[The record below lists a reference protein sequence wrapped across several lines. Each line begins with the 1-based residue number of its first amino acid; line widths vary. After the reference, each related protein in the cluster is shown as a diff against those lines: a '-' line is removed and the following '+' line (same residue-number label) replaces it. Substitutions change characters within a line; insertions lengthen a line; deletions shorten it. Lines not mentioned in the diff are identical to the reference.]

1 MEFSDHNVGRWQI
14 IVGYYWQETQN
25 RGAHTLFIY
34 LHHLGVPAM
43 APCANPALPCAA
55 CLQVTMSLL
64 PICPPTPDYLCNY
77 QLSESRLADRP
88 RWTEWKRLELCNGN
102 YRASG
107 ILKSYEKMKVASTP
121 IYFQLVKIQLWK
133 SSENLLLTQ
142 KRVNIGN
149 SRFGP
154 RTELPVELDF
164 YSLLLLCRKK
174 ITFILSVAFISSY
187 LKIRYLHNKWACLYM
202 GQCHWPLKEVPGR
215 LAPLLGCLKDDPQRD
230 PAGVFY
236 QRSSVLVFFVVLSPF
251 LCFWWSVILSPAFS
265 GDAVHSPKLLSLA
278 SFIC

>member
-1 MEFSDHNVGRWQI
+1 
-14 IVGYYWQETQN
+14 
-25 RGAHTLFIY
+25 
-34 LHHLGVPAM
+34 
-43 APCANPALPCAA
+43 
-55 CLQVTMSLL
+55 
-64 PICPPTPDYLCNY
+64 
-77 QLSESRLADRP
+77 
-88 RWTEWKRLELCNGN
+88 
-102 YRASG
+102 
-107 ILKSYEKMKVASTP
+107 MKVASTP

-154 RTELPVELDF
+154 RIELPVELDF

-174 ITFILSVAFISSY
+174 IKLILSVTFISSY
-187 LKIRYLHNKWACLYM
+187 LKIRYFHNKWACLYM

-236 QRSSVLVFFVVLSPF
+236 QRSSVFSFFVVLSPF
-251 LCFWWSVILSPAFS
+251 LCF
-265 GDAVHSPKLLSLA
+265 
-278 SFIC
+278 